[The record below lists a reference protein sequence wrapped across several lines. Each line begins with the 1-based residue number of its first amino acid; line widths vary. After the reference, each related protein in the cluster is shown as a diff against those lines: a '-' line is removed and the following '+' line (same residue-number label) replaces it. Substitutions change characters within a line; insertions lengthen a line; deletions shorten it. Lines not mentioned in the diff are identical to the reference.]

1 MHLSALI
8 LPLIILLLAGCAAG
22 YSPECVT
29 GTGTKDCATGTLG
42 HQQLTQEREGE
53 ETVASID
60 DARCRAFATSGSSE
74 YLACRQRVA
83 KSRNAGR

>member
-1 MHLSALI
+1 MHPIALMT
-8 LPLIILLLAGCAAG
+8 LATLLLAGCAG

-42 HQQLTQEREGE
+42 HQQMTQEREGE

-60 DARCRAFATSGSSE
+60 DARCRAIAPPSSGE

-83 KSRNAGR
+83 KTRGAGR